1 MQPFWNVKNL
11 AINPQTFTPLIQTVF
26 FSPKYDNIV
35 LKPAKIKDI
44 HMLIANHDNKVDVHA
59 GFWNV
64 TVQNVINIKKRR
76 QQGFL
81 KDDSLQ

>member
-1 MQPFWNVKNL
+1 
-11 AINPQTFTPLIQTVF
+11 
-26 FSPKYDNIV
+26 
-35 LKPAKIKDI
+35 
-44 HMLIANHDNKVDVHA
+44 MLIANHDNKVDVHA